1 MAKGDSQVQGVLV
14 EIFGEQYR
22 IAGDPEQVQQ
32 VAEYVDARMKVIA
45 EGRSG
50 IRPTQVAILAA
61 MQIAAELLKLMAD
74 RKLFTDRARDS
85 IERLIHLVEDRGGI
99 AGEEVGTKPAGNRL
113 REQPIRL
120 PSSRP
125 S

>member
-1 MAKGDSQVQGVLV
+1 MAQGDSQVQGVLV
-14 EIFGEQYR
+14 EIYGEQYR

-32 VAEYVDARMKVIA
+32 VAEYVDARMKEIA
-45 EGRSG
+45 AGRSG

-61 MQIAAELLKLMAD
+61 MQIAAELFKLVAD
-74 RKLFTDRARDS
+74 RKLFTDRAKDS
-85 IERLIHLVEDRGGI
+85 IERLIDLVEDRSGM
-99 AGEEVGTKPAGNRL
+99 AGEEAGADAGPNRL
-113 REQPIRL
+113 RDQPIRL

>member
-22 IAGDPEQVQQ
+22 IAGDPEQIQQ
-32 VAEYVDARMKVIA
+32 VAEYVDARMKEIA
-45 EGRSG
+45 AGRSG

-61 MQIAAELLKLMAD
+61 MQIASELFKLVAD
-74 RKLFTDRARDS
+74 RKLFTDRAKDS
-85 IERLIHLVEDRGGI
+85 IERLIDLVEDRGGI
-99 AGEEVGTKPAGNRL
+99 AGEEADAEESASRL
-113 REQPIRL
+113 REQPVRL
-120 PSSRP
+120 PDSRP